1 MDGVE
6 NQRCTSTYGMLWKKL
21 KWERRER
28 KINQQKAKNSHIIK
42 HINQLVWIHMKYI
55 DEYVT
60 IFIRLELW
68 NSAASTLGEWAWA
81 RASEIER
88 ERERAAETLCANT
101 RMTYWSF
108 FFRCR
113 FLFTWIEAQD
123 PSLRVM
129 QHIQRAG
136 SLDRYINWRKKICDS
151 VIMMVM
157 GDGDDDYLSKINR
170 TTGID
175 WKKEVWTRAEKKET
189 YFYSI
194 YLWLWTSFIEIVLTY
209 MNTYNFSDFS
219 NEGKKMYT
227 IKRVH
232 ISYAHSHICTS
243 C

>member
-136 SLDRYINWRKKICDS
+136 SLDRYINWRKKKLWFRYHD
-151 VIMMVM
+151 
-157 GDGDDDYLSKINR
+157 GDGWWR
-170 TTGID
+170 
-175 WKKEVWTRAEKKET
+175 W
-189 YFYSI
+189 
-194 YLWLWTSFIEIVLTY
+194 WLFEQ
-209 MNTYNFSDFS
+209 D
-219 NEGKKMYT
+219 
-227 IKRVH
+227 
-232 ISYAHSHICTS
+232 
-243 C
+243 

>member
-1 MDGVE
+1 
-6 NQRCTSTYGMLWKKL
+6 
-21 KWERRER
+21 
-28 KINQQKAKNSHIIK
+28 
-42 HINQLVWIHMKYI
+42 
-55 DEYVT
+55 
-60 IFIRLELW
+60 
-68 NSAASTLGEWAWA
+68 
-81 RASEIER
+81 
-88 ERERAAETLCANT
+88 
-101 RMTYWSF
+101 
-108 FFRCR
+108 
-113 FLFTWIEAQD
+113 
-123 PSLRVM
+123 
-129 QHIQRAG
+129 
-136 SLDRYINWRKKICDS
+136 
-151 VIMMVM
+151 MMVM

-175 WKKEVWTRAEKKET
+175 WKKEVWTRAEKEET